1 MNRRIV
7 SAISQ
12 RQTAQRRTA
21 WMVWAR
27 QSRRGAEEGTG
38 LTLRPLAEIQGTR
51 AWAEA
56 GKGKEREGA

>member
-1 MNRRIV
+1 M
-7 SAISQ
+7 AL
-12 RQTAQRRTA
+12 
-21 WMVWAR
+21 MVWG
-27 QSRRGAEEGTG
+27 QSRRRLEEGTG

>member
-1 MNRRIV
+1 MVNRRIENTLCQQQ
-7 SAISQ
+7 A
-12 RQTAQRRTA
+12 AQRRIA
-21 WMVWAR
+21 LMVWG
-27 QSRRGAEEGTG
+27 QSRRRLEEGTG